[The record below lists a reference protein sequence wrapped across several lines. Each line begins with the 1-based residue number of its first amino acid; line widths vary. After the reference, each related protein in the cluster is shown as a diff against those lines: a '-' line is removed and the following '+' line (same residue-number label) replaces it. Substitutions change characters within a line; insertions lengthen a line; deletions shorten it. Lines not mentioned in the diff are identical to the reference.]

1 MSSKYQKG
9 ITLIELLISMTISL
23 IVIGGAITTYI
34 SVKKIYKNINE
45 QADNNVKA
53 LMVKQV
59 FENILSNMGFACVY
73 GSQNQSFEDNTG
85 DNMLNILEKGVAS
98 VGNVPF
104 PNDYGLP
111 NSMESDCIGECFQAG
126 TDYLMIQRDT
136 EYTNTVSDSSGLIFT
151 VPKNSIKELAND
163 EYIITCTANTYNLMK
178 ISDVTNSGEESSI
191 TISNSIDSSIG
202 KGAYIGKYELDI
214 YYIRDTGRLD
224 KSGNKVY
231 SLYLYIRD
239 SSSRGVSYELIDGVS
254 NLKIAY
260 VKSEDVLQGSNIS
273 WSNIG
278 STTKLDKDVSGL
290 KLSFDINGQTY
301 NRIIPINVS

>member
-9 ITLIELLISMTISL
+9 ITLVELLISMTISL

-34 SVKKIYKNINE
+34 SVKNIYKNINE
-45 QADNNVKA
+45 QANNNVKA

-85 DNMLNILEKGVAS
+85 DNMLNILENGIAS
-98 VGNVPF
+98 IGNMPF

-111 NSMESDCIGECFQAG
+111 NSMESDCSGECFQAG

-136 EYTNTVSDSSGLIFT
+136 EYTNTVSDSSGLVFT
-151 VPKNSIKELAND
+151 MPKNSIKELAND
-163 EYIITCTANTYNLMK
+163 EYIITCTANAYNLMK
-178 ISDVTNSGEESSI
+178 ISDVTNSGEELSI
-191 TISNSIDSSIG
+191 MISNSIDSSIG

-231 SLYLYIRD
+231 SLYLYIKD
-239 SSSRGVSYELIDGVS
+239 SSSRGMSYELIDGVS
-254 NLKIAY
+254 NLKISY
-260 VKSEDVLQGSNIS
+260 VKSEDVLQGNNIS